1 MTVGRRSDE
10 YMDQGMV
17 ENRGSG
23 ASHPVR
29 VYTRWH
35 QLAVPLGFS
44 LGISMGIFA
53 TYQYHLVFGAMGLA
67 LLGIVVPPM
76 VAGLGFP
83 TRDSLTID
91 SQGLQ
96 FARRGPVSFAAI
108 SGWSAEDYLRLSRRK
123 GPTLVI
129 VAQDAPARR
138 RLHDEFR
145 TGLRLWQTGLAAGAS
160 KAGEERF
167 HGGWRGRAVGA
178 AIVALSLAVIVL
190 SLAMREPAYH
200 LVAVGGLGG
209 AFGGVML
216 AGIRP
221 S

>member
-1 MTVGRRSDE
+1 MTVGRRSEE
-10 YMDQGMV
+10 YMNQGMV
-17 ENRGSG
+17 ENR
-23 ASHPVR
+23 APETSHSVR

-44 LGISMGIFA
+44 LGIFIGIFA
-53 TYQYHLVFGAMGLA
+53 VYQYHLVFGAMGLV
-67 LLGIVVPPM
+67 LLGIIVPPM

-83 TRDSLTID
+83 TRDSLTIG
-91 SQGLQ
+91 SQWLE

-108 SGWSAEDYLRLSRRK
+108 SGWNTEDYLRLGRRK

-145 TGLRLWQTGLAAGAS
+145 TGLRLWQTGLSAGTSRAE
-160 KAGEERF
+160 EERF

-190 SLAMREPAYH
+190 SLSMQEPAYH

-216 AGIRP
+216 AGVRP